1 MIINKSVI
9 ILFLVFVV
17 LLLVLYIK
25 SRIEYEKMKFERN
38 ALDFLTKELLKT
50 LDEITNVDKI
60 V

>member
-9 ILFLVFVV
+9 ILFVVSVV

-25 SRIEYEKMKFERN
+25 NRIEYEKMKFERN
-38 ALDFLTKELLKT
+38 ALDFLVKELLKA